1 MPQQVART
9 TDAGNGVVAV
19 DTLYLRPSADASH
32 LVIADGHAAFV
43 DTGTNSSVP
52 YLLDALRQ
60 YDLEPGD
67 VDYVFLTHVHLDHAG
82 GAGTLMQALP
92 NARCIIHPRGAPHM
106 ADPSKLIAGTQ
117 GVYGKQQAFELY
129 GEIVPIDAARIIEA
143 ADEDRFTFGG
153 REVRA
158 LHTEG
163 HARHHYC
170 LHDPQS
176 RGVFTGDSFGIS
188 YRELDTAQGEFI
200 FPTTTP
206 SSFDP
211 DEAHKS
217 VDRIMACEPRYLY
230 LTHYSRVADLE
241 RLAADMHAGIDAFV
255 EIALAHK
262 SDPDREVTIRGALED
277 HLLARVFEH
286 GFAGDR
292 DAARAVLEGDI
303 VLNAQGL
310 VAWLERLEKY
320 DGSVPGLSHRRK
332 RRRDSRGVRGTHA
345 RRPDRG

>member
-129 GEIVPIDAARIIEA
+129 GDIVPIDAARIIAA

-170 LHDPQS
+170 LHDPHS
-176 RGVFTGDSFGIS
+176 RGVFTGDSFGLS
-188 YRELDTAQGEFI
+188 YRELDTEKGEFI

-206 SSFDP
+206 PHFEP
-211 DEAHKS
+211 TEAHKA
-217 VDRIMACEPRYLY
+217 VDRIMAQEPDRLY
-230 LTHYSRVADLE
+230 LTHYSRVNDVQ
-241 RLAADMHAGIDAFV
+241 RLAGDMHECLDGFV
-255 EIALAHK
+255 AIARRHQ
-262 SDPDREVTIRGALED
+262 
-277 HLLARVFEH
+277 
-286 GFAGDR
+286 DR
-292 DAARAVLEGDI
+292 DDRREAMERDLFEFLYQRLTAHGYDQGREAAQEFLKHDM
-303 VLNAQGL
+303 VLNSQGL
-310 VAWLERLEKY
+310 DAWLSWLER
-320 DGSVPGLSHRRK
+320 
-332 RRRDSRGVRGTHA
+332 
-345 RRPDRG
+345 